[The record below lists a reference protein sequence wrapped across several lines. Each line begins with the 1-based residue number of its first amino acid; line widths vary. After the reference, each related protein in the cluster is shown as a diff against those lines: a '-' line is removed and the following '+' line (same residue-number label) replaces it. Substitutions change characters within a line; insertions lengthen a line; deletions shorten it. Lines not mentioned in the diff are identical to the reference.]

1 MTQQAI
7 KKKLATHKIKV
18 KESNMTTSN
27 NIIYTSHA
35 HPDTHKQRD
44 KLKTDTHKQ
53 RDKLKTD
60 THKQRDKLK
69 TDTHKQR
76 DKLKTDA
83 PKQRDKL
90 KLKQTA
96 RRYEKL
102 KHREEEDAILHLWLF
117 GVFLFHC
124 RRICPPKRERWGELG
139 FCGMRGY
146 QAEVLIELCFSQRA
160 IMQAI
165 KMYFGELAK

>member
-35 HPDTHKQRD
+35 HP
-44 KLKTDTHKQ
+44 
-53 RDKLKTD
+53 
-60 THKQRDKLK
+60 
-69 TDTHKQR
+69 DTHKQR

-124 RRICPPKRERWGELG
+124 RRICPPKGERWGELG